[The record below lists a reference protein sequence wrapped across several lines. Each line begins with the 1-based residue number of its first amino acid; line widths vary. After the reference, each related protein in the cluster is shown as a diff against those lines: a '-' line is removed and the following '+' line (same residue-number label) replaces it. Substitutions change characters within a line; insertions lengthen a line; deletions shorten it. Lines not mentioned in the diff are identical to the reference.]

1 MSLSSRPPTPASEG
15 DPGERQNLRRLYERV
30 QDVLRTTYNPNSLSD
45 GEIQDLLALACK
57 LYATRRQ
64 GGAQINAFGPFQ
76 NDAGITATDGAV
88 TASALLDA
96 VSVEVFELGMWRT
109 WGTAG

>member
-1 MSLSSRPPTPASEG
+1 MSSSSRQAPLANADRAEHP
-15 DPGERQNLRRLYERV
+15 NVRRMYERV
-30 QDVLRTTYNPNSLSD
+30 QEVLRSTSNPCSLSD

-64 GGAQINAFGPFQ
+64 DGSKVDAFGPFQ
-76 NDAGITATDGAV
+76 SDAGITATDGAV

>member
-1 MSLSSRPPTPASEG
+1 MSSSSNSQASFASRSAAGGPSVQRLYDRVRTALNAGSGADSLSG
-15 DPGERQNLRRLYERV
+15 
-30 QDVLRTTYNPNSLSD
+30 

-57 LYATRRQ
+57 LYATQRQ
-64 GGAQINAFGPFQ
+64 DGSRLDAFGPLQ
-76 NDAGITATDGAV
+76 SDAGITATDGAI